1 MGSFRDNHVSKKPR
15 KRRPRSNGEKRATI
29 PEVAKAAGVST
40 ATVSRV
46 LNDLPGA
53 GPAVRKQV
61 LATIR
66 KLKYV
71 RSAAGRN
78 LSSARTD
85 TLGVVFQALTAGW
98 FLSVF
103 NGILARLSG
112 EYHVLSALSTR
123 SGDEFELPKL
133 MLGEGR
139 VDGLLWLDTRATPA
153 MFEQL
158 RQQPT
163 PFVILQR
170 QLADPDINTVSIEHM
185 SGAHQAMK
193 HLLHLGHR
201 RILLVTGQNDNEDS
215 KQKLLGVEQ
224 ALREAKVKL
233 PAGHVIEGH
242 HVGAI
247 AVEALAK
254 FLEQGRKLPDAIF
267 AFNDDMAM
275 AILYWLRSRKVRVPE
290 DVALIGFDG
299 TEEAQRA
306 GLTTV
311 ETPMHEMGALAAQ
324 TLLDLVKSPRG
335 SRTPKQI
342 LLRGSLRVRETCGAH
357 LRSKSAAPST

>member
-1 MGSFRDNHVSKKPR
+1 VSKKPR

-53 GPAVRKQV
+53 GAAVRKRV
-61 LATIR
+61 LATVR
-66 KLKYV
+66 KLSYV

-78 LSSARTD
+78 LSSSRTD
-85 TLGVVFQALTAGW
+85 TIGVVFQALTAGW

-112 EYHVLSALSTR
+112 EYHVLTALSTR
-123 SGDEFELPKL
+123 AGDEFELPKL

-139 VDGLLWLDTRATPA
+139 VDGLLWLDNRATPP
-153 MFEQL
+153 MYEQL
-158 RQQPT
+158 KQQRI

-170 QLADPDINTVSIEHM
+170 QLADPDINTVSIEST

-193 HLLHLGHR
+193 HLLDLGHR
-201 RILLVTGQNDNEDS
+201 RILLVTGQKDNEDS
-215 KQKLLGVEQ
+215 KQKLLGAEQ
-224 ALREAKVKL
+224 ALREARVKL
-233 PAGHVIEGH
+233 PAGHMVEGH
-242 HVGAI
+242 HMG
-247 AVEALAK
+247 ALAVAALAAH
-254 FLEQGRKLPDAIF
+254 LEKHRMPEAIF
-267 AFNDDMAM
+267 ALNDDMAM
-275 AILYWLRSRKVRVPE
+275 AILYWLRSQKIRVPE
-290 DVALIGFDG
+290 DVALVGFDG

-311 ETPMHEMGALAAQ
+311 ETPMHEMGALAVQ
-324 TLLDLVKSPRG
+324 TLLDLVKSPPG
-335 SRTPKQI
+335 SRLAKQI

-357 LRSKSAAPST
+357 LRTKPAALSDKA